1 MNSEVQSKNNLDF
14 KEWRGDLTNYL
25 SGKIKSGEISYE
37 DFSKAV
43 KEYETLGLELQQ
55 ILEYAARNSKGE
67 DKDEIWKL
75 YMKFSQKNA
84 GRMVE
89 ELGKLGF
96 ALKNDKNCKNLVDDL
111 SRQSFR
117 ILEKTRHAQR
127 SEVQYLITR
136 IFAANKIKIPY
147 LLSQVFNPSYS
158 DELFKTFI
166 YSFLGGVL
174 SEKQNGG
181 EEQ

>member
-1 MNSEVQSKNNLDF
+1 F
-14 KEWRGDLTNYL
+14 G
-25 SGKIKSGEISYE
+25 
-37 DFSKAV
+37 F
-43 KEYETLGLELQQ
+43 ELQK

-67 DKDEIWKL
+67 DKDKIWKL

-96 ALKNDKNCKNLVDDL
+96 ALKNDKNLVDDL

-136 IFAANKIKIPY
+136 IFAANKIEIPY

-174 SEKQNGG
+174 SNKQNGG